1 MPGADEALH
10 FWTLRFENDVKTY
23 GTQTVTVVREF
34 TPLFENDVKTY
45 GTQTRKPV
53 YHRQNAFEN
62 DVKTYA
68 KLKRTQKCYPRLR
81 MMYNLIS

>member
-1 MPGADEALH
+1 MFSTFENDVKTYGTQTFSDNIVGAI
-10 FWTLRFENDVKTY
+10 RFENDVKTY
-23 GTQTVTVVREF
+23 GTQTELVSV
-34 TPLFENDVKTY
+34 PDV
-45 GTQTRKPV
+45 
-53 YHRQNAFEN
+53 NWFEN

>member
-1 MPGADEALH
+1 MQQQQIVKWA
-10 FWTLRFENDVKTY
+10 FENDVKTY
-23 GTQTVTVVREF
+23 GTQTILFCDEDSL
-34 TPLFENDVKTY
+34 LFENDVKTY
-45 GTQTRKPV
+45 GTQTELVSVPDV
-53 YHRQNAFEN
+53 NWFEN

>member
-1 MPGADEALH
+1 MPSDMPYL
-10 FWTLRFENDVKTY
+10 LFENDVKTY
-23 GTQTVTVVREF
+23 GTQTVQQQQIVKWA
-34 TPLFENDVKTY
+34 FENDVKTY
-45 GTQTRKPV
+45 GTQTELVSVPDV
-53 YHRQNAFEN
+53 NWFEN